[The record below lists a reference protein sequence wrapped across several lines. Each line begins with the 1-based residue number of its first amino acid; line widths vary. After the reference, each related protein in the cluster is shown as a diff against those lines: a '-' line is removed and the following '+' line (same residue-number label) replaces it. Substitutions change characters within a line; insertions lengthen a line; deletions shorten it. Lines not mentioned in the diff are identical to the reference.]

1 MYTTHMIKRIYFP
14 SAVGQKKSGV
24 DSTARYI
31 RDIFG
36 KTDAI
41 VRTKS
46 NLSQNLV
53 KLYDENMRAS
63 LPTINIGGDHSM
75 AIATVAASLEK
86 HGSDLKVI
94 WFDAHAD
101 INTRATSP
109 SGNFHGMPLAFL
121 TGLDQ
126 DFAMFPFL
134 YAVPELKF
142 ENILYLGIRDLDAGE
157 KQVLKDK
164 QIKYIKSA
172 DINNDPKRAFDIVK
186 AFVGKSPVHLSFDV
200 DGLDPSEMPCTG
212 TTARRGVHVEA
223 IRPVLDKIVRR
234 TNLVNM
240 DITEFNLEIGDD
252 RQREVS
258 MKNFV
263 KLFQKYL

>member
-1 MYTTHMIKRIYFP
+1 MTRIYFP
-14 SAVGQKKSGV
+14 SSLGQKKPGV
-24 DSTARYI
+24 DTTAKYLRQ
-31 RDIFG
+31 IFG
-36 KTDAI
+36 KPDTI
-41 VRTKS
+41 VNTKS
-46 NLSQNLV
+46 NDTLSSNLR
-53 KLYDENMRAS
+53 KLYRSNMKAT
-63 LPTINIGGDHSM
+63 LPTVNIGGDHSM
-75 AIATVAASLEK
+75 AIATVAASLNK
-86 HGSDLKVI
+86 HGSELKVI

-121 TGLDQ
+121 TGLDHDYQ
-126 DFAMFPFL
+126 MFPFL
-134 YAVPELKF
+134 YDVPELKF

-164 QIKYIKSA
+164 QIKYVKSA

-186 AFVGKSPVHLSFDV
+186 AFVGKSPVNLSFDV

-223 IRPVLDKIVRR
+223 IKPVLDKIVRR

-252 RQREVS
+252 KQREVS